1 MKILRYNILTICI
14 LFIISSFTIIG
25 CSKIKDRPEE
35 INLSVNVNEIE
46 SIENDDK
53 EEENMVLRDKLEN
66 LFKNIQFTN
75 PYKLFTERN
84 PLITQSYGA
93 DPYGMVYGD
102 RLYVYMTHDAYMYD
116 GEGNISN
123 NTYSTIK
130 SLRCISSAD
139 LVNWTDHGVIHVG
152 GLKGATTWANNSW
165 APAAIHKN
173 IDGEDKFFIYFA
185 NSASSIGVLTADS
198 PIGPFRDP
206 LGEPIITRETPNC
219 SDVTWLFD
227 PAVFTDDDGKSY
239 IYFGG
244 GVPEGKSDMPKTS
257 RVIELG
263 NDMIST
269 VGEAVTIEAPYIFE
283 DSGINKIGD
292 TYYYSYC
299 SNWDSRDNAKGEYVP
314 AIAEIIYMTSD
325 NPMGPWQYQGS
336 ILENPGK
343 YFGSWGNNHH
353 CIVEF
358 NKSYYMLYHTQLLQ
372 DSIGVSGGYR
382 STHINEIK
390 VNSDGSL
397 QKVIPTKSGVDQLK
411 YFNPYETVQATTM
424 SRNGGVNIFE
434 HTKKSYKEPQI
445 VSIGE
450 IDNGDWLQVSG
461 VDFGDKGAG
470 TLTIRYSCEGDG
482 GAIRVC
488 IDKLDGK
495 VIAYAEI
502 TNTGDSN
509 TYIDVSVPVQDITGV
524 HELYF
529 EFVGSGYL
537 LNSWSFNEK

>member
-1 MKILRYNILTICI
+1 MKILKGNLAKVSV
-14 LFIISSFTIIG
+14 LFILCSFIMAG
-25 CSKIKDRPEE
+25 CSK
-35 INLSVNVNEIE
+35 SVDKREASILPDSVIDNGEIE
-46 SIENDDK
+46 DEDK
-53 EEENMVLRDKLEN
+53 EKENMVFNDDLEKY
-66 LFKNIQFTN
+66 FMNIKFTV
-75 PYKLFTERN
+75 PYKKIGESN

-93 DPYGMVYGD
+93 DPYGMVYED
-102 RLYVYMTHDAYMYD
+102 RLYVYMTHDEYMYD
-116 GEGNISN
+116 KDGNISN
-123 NTYSTIK
+123 NTYATIK

-173 IDGEDKFFIYFA
+173 IDGEDKFFLYFA

-206 LGEPIITRETPNC
+206 LGEPIITRQTPNV
-219 SDVTWLFD
+219 SDVAWLFD

-244 GVPEGKSDMPKTS
+244 GVPEGMSEMPNTA

-263 NDMIST
+263 SDMIST

-299 SNWDSRDNAKGEYVP
+299 SNWDSRENAKGEYVP

-325 NPMGPWQYQGS
+325 NPMGPWHYQGS

-353 CIVEF
+353 CMVEF

-382 STHINEIK
+382 STHINEVK
-390 VNSDGSL
+390 VNPDGSI
-397 QKVIPTKSGVDQLK
+397 QKIIPNKSGVDQIK
-411 YFNPYETVQATTM
+411 YFNPYETVEATTM
-424 SRNGGVNIFE
+424 SNNGGVNIFE
-434 HTKKSYKEPQI
+434 HKKKNYKEPQI

-470 TLTIRYSCEGDG
+470 TLTIRYSCEGQG

-488 IDKLDGK
+488 IDELNGES
-495 VIAYAEI
+495 IAYAEI
-502 TNTGDSN
+502 VNTGGAD
-509 TYIDVSVPVQDITGV
+509 TYVDVTVPVKNITGV
-524 HELYF
+524 HDIYF
-529 EFVGSGYL
+529 EFAGSEYL
-537 LNSWSFNEK
+537 FNSWSFIEN